1 MKVSPDMLAA
11 NAAATG
17 FRPEILEKAIHLLG
31 LLGAIRSH
39 PFLRGKLALKGGT
52 AFAA

>member
-1 MKVSPDMLAA
+1 MKVSPDTLAA

-17 FRPEILEKAIHLLG
+17 FRPETLEKAIHLLG